1 MNSPMLNLIML
12 VGFLISIVGSFIVM
26 KKAESKLESGQISQD
41 SLTDD
46 ENKKVYIFAILQ
58 PFWAGFIFYLGWKNR
73 LPIKAKKAVRISF
86 IAFGLWLILSIFIG
100 WPIDLSV

>member
-1 MNSPMLNLIML
+1 MPNLIL
-12 VGFLISIVGSFIVM
+12 LFGFLISMIGSIIVA
-26 KKAESKLESGQISQD
+26 KKAESKLDPGQISQD

-46 ENKKVYIFAILQ
+46 ENKKVYILAILQ
-58 PFWAGFIFYLGWKNR
+58 PFWAGFIFYLEWKNR

-86 IAFGLWLILSIFIG
+86 IAFGLWLILSVLIG